1 MPSDL
6 SLKPDNLL
14 NVGPDWEDIT
24 ITVGRKD
31 LRSTHGNAVAV
42 DNKRGARLV
51 VKCINAEENG
61 TALRTQGILLVLK
74 EFLNHQ
80 LPNASKLLIQC
91 TDLNLALL
99 FNSYA
104 DKGDASPASTLAGS
118 QRDLA
123 EKIGKKIVQLC
134 RKRTILFKFTSF
146 RIHRGDFP
154 PDDLVKSIKASHFH
168 IYPCPHK
175 EYLDAVEARFILP
188 NRSTLATVLDFGKSE
203 AVQYAQNSISMGNF
217 DRLMPT
223 ALADCD
229 PSMFFSFVLHS
240 KSVVKELKLRSCSD
254 ELVKEWETVCA
265 AYIKSVIAIKEICP
279 SQSEAARILPNPDG
293 NWNLLND
300 QIHYN
305 IAYRNAKLILA
316 LGMQWTLESATAP
329 PRIELFDHYIGT
341 DIDQKLT
348 ELRQALN
355 SRDQNDIDLF
365 LQDIFSWSETKTCDF
380 CGVQNK
386 KMYDCTG
393 CYSAGYCSSKFRAVW
408 T

>member
-1 MPSDL
+1 MGASKETYCKINGLTSQRGLALNGRAASFDPSKKAHAGRVAVSIDGVPSDL

-134 RKRTILFKFTSF
+134 RKRTILFKCVHV
-146 RIHRGDFP
+146 IP
-154 PDDLVKSIKASHFH
+154 
-168 IYPCPHK
+168 
-175 EYLDAVEARFILP
+175 
-188 NRSTLATVLDFGKSE
+188 
-203 AVQYAQNSISMGNF
+203 
-217 DRLMPT
+217 
-223 ALADCD
+223 D
-229 PSMFFSFVLHS
+229 PS
-240 KSVVKELKLRSCSD
+240 R
-254 ELVKEWETVCA
+254 
-265 AYIKSVIAIKEICP
+265 
-279 SQSEAARILPNPDG
+279 
-293 NWNLLND
+293 
-300 QIHYN
+300 
-305 IAYRNAKLILA
+305 
-316 LGMQWTLESATAP
+316 
-329 PRIELFDHYIGT
+329 
-341 DIDQKLT
+341 
-348 ELRQALN
+348 
-355 SRDQNDIDLF
+355 
-365 LQDIFSWSETKTCDF
+365 
-380 CGVQNK
+380 
-386 KMYDCTG
+386 
-393 CYSAGYCSSKFRAVW
+393 
-408 T
+408 